1 MSGRAVVPC
10 LPQNCS
16 QEASRE
22 ISSMWES
29 GAWDALG
36 GKKIKKIAARHF
48 EDIVPDN
55 SRRAYDVHEVIT
67 NILEND
73 SFYELHESFAK
84 NAVTGFGIFD
94 GRVLGI
100 VANQPMYLGGAIDYN
115 AADKIARF
123 IRTCDCFNIPVL
135 TLVDV
140 PAFFPGVQQEENG
153 IIRHGAKILYAYA
166 EATVP
171 KVTLIMRKAYGGA
184 FIAMNCKMMSADM
197 VYAWPI
203 AEIAVMGADGAVQ
216 IINRREIAGAKDP
229 QQEYER
235 RKAQYEE
242 KFSNPFLAAKKGYVD
257 EIILPQETADR
268 LKETFRLLRTK
279 EETPYTKKHGNIPL

>member
-1 MSGRAVVPC
+1 M
-10 LPQNCS
+10 
-16 QEASRE
+16 
-22 ISSMWES
+22 
-29 GAWDALG
+29 
-36 GKKIKKIAARHF
+36 
-48 EDIVPDN
+48 
-55 SRRAYDVHEVIT
+55 
-67 NILEND
+67 
-73 SFYELHESFAK
+73 
-84 NAVTGFGIFD
+84 TGFGIFD

>member
-1 MSGRAVVPC
+1 
-10 LPQNCS
+10 
-16 QEASRE
+16 
-22 ISSMWES
+22 
-29 GAWDALG
+29 
-36 GKKIKKIAARHF
+36 
-48 EDIVPDN
+48 
-55 SRRAYDVHEVIT
+55 
-67 NILEND
+67 
-73 SFYELHESFAK
+73 
-84 NAVTGFGIFD
+84 
-94 GRVLGI
+94 
-100 VANQPMYLGGAIDYN
+100 
-115 AADKIARF
+115 
-123 IRTCDCFNIPVL
+123 
-135 TLVDV
+135 
-140 PAFFPGVQQEENG
+140 
-153 IIRHGAKILYAYA
+153 
-166 EATVP
+166 
-171 KVTLIMRKAYGGA
+171 MRKAYGGA

-242 KFSNPFLAAKKGYVD
+242 KSSNPFLAAKKGYVD